1 MKRTKQVED
10 DSIVGIHIAP
20 VINVALILVLIL
32 MITAPIVNIPNISV
46 NLPKAVTIEGKE
58 QNITISYGRDG
69 RLAIN
74 TEMVSWEDLVPK
86 LKYRLTERSEA
97 LVIIRADKDIPYS
110 QVEKIFDIAIKE
122 AGAKRIAVATEQRK
136 EYRKVLK

>member
-32 MITAPIVNIPNISV
+32 MITAPIINIPNISI

-58 QNITISYGRDG
+58 QNITISYAKDG
-69 RLAIN
+69 KIAIN
-74 TEMVSWEDLVPK
+74 TEVVSWEDMVPK
-86 LKYRLTERSEA
+86 LKYRLKGNRKA

-122 AGAKRIAVATEQRK
+122 AGAKRIAVATEQRRKYK
-136 EYRKVLK
+136 E